1 MKKIIIKS
9 RERERARSTEDFK
22 RKTAKERK
30 KKKKRERERDSGKLN
45 EEKKVRE
52 VKNESKEREFH
63 RPGINGGKEGIE
75 SGVHNGP
82 GMSDGTRTE
91 CQGMILGHH
100 SSDEA
105 DPHVDTMKAVVDLI
119 AVLQAAPA
127 RRQPERHR
135 AISHPHQVNVGL
147 SQHHQLKKEVTKISE

>member
-1 MKKIIIKS
+1 MKKKMKKS

-22 RKTAKERK
+22 RETAKERK
-30 KKKKRERERDSGKLN
+30 KKKKRERDSGKLN
-45 EEKKVRE
+45 EEQKVRE
-52 VKNESKEREFH
+52 VKNERKEREFH

-135 AISHPHQVNVGL
+135 AISHPRQVNVGL
-147 SQHHQLKKEVTKISE
+147 SQHHQLKKRSHKNK

>member
-1 MKKIIIKS
+1 MKNNKKQ
-9 RERERARSTEDFK
+9 RK
-22 RKTAKERK
+22 RKSKINRRLQKRDSKRKEEK
-30 KKKKRERERDSGKLN
+30 EKERDSGKLN

-52 VKNESKEREFH
+52 VKNERKEREFH

-105 DPHVDTMKAVVDLI
+105 DPHVDTVKAVVDLI

-127 RRQPERHR
+127 RRQPERDCT
-135 AISHPHQVNVGL
+135 ISHPHQVNVGL